1 MAHHKISA
9 QPPEDESDIDM
20 TPMLDV
26 VFIMLIFFI
35 VTASFVKEFGMDM
48 SSSESDDTQIN
59 TSANN
64 NTILIRIEE
73 SGRIWVDET
82 LTDIAGVQS
91 SVKRLVAQNPEA
103 NVVIQPDPKAKT
115 DLMIRVL
122 DQSRAA
128 DVNASISPV
137 FEEGY

>member
-1 MAHHKISA
+1 MGHLRSA
-9 QPPEDESDIDM
+9 QPPEDDSDIDM

-35 VTASFVKEFGMDM
+35 VTASFVKESGLDM
-48 SSSESDDTQIN
+48 SSSQQDDAPPTTAN
-59 TSANN
+59 NN
-64 NTILIRIEE
+64 NTILIRIES

-82 LTDIAGVQS
+82 ITDIDGVQS
-91 SVKRLVAQNPEA
+91 SVKRLHAQNPEA
-103 NVVIQPDPKAKT
+103 KVVIQPDPKAKT

-128 DVNASISPV
+128 DVEASISPV
-137 FEEGY
+137 FEGN

>member
-1 MAHHKISA
+1 MARHKMSV

-35 VTASFVKEFGMDM
+35 VTASFVKETGLDM
-48 SSSESDDTQIN
+48 SSSDKDEAPP

-73 SGRIWVDET
+73 SGRIWIDAT
-82 LTDIAGVQS
+82 ITDIDGVQS
-91 SVKRLVAQNPEA
+91 SIKRLHAQNPEA

-128 DVNASISPV
+128 DVEASISPL
-137 FEEGY
+137 FEDGY

>member
-1 MAHHKISA
+1 MARHISV
-9 QPPEDESDIDM
+9 QPPEDDSDIDM

-35 VTASFVKEFGMDM
+35 VTASFVKESGLDM
-48 SSSESDDTQIN
+48 SSSDRDDT
-59 TSANN
+59 TAPSKTN
-64 NTILIRIEE
+64 NTILIRIEQ
-73 SGRIWVDET
+73 SGRIWIDESM
-82 LTDIAGVQS
+82 TDIAGVQS
-91 SVKRLVAQNPEA
+91 SVKRLHAQNPEA

-122 DQSRAA
+122 DQSRSAG
-128 DVNASISPV
+128 VNASISPV

>member
-1 MAHHKISA
+1 MARLKSA

-35 VTASFVKEFGMDM
+35 VTASFVKESGLDM
-48 SSSESDDTQIN
+48 SASEQDDTQVN
-59 TSANN
+59 TAANN
-64 NTILIRIEE
+64 NTILIRIEAN
-73 SGRIWVDET
+73 GRIWIDET
-82 LTDIAGVQS
+82 ITDIEGVQS
-91 SVKRLVAQNPEA
+91 SVKRLHAQNPEA

-122 DQSRAA
+122 DQSRSAG
-128 DVNASISPV
+128 VNASISPV
-137 FEEGY
+137 FEG